1 MHEYIQSPQYYSF
14 AEIAW
19 TVYDKY
25 FVSNNPIFCIKGKK
39 KYVFQVF
46 VENKNKNPELW
57 Y

>member
-25 FVSNNPIFCIKGKK
+25 FVSNNPIFFCIQGET

-46 VENKNKNPELW
+46 VENKNPELRH
-57 Y
+57 